1 MAEGITTV
9 DAMLSGLHDI
19 RLPEAA
25 PGGLIAEIM
34 VAVGF
39 GLLSAYLLS
48 VVLGY
53 FVRRPAKGT
62 GSLADQVAALA
73 NLPEDDRAVALLHLI
88 QIYAPS
94 ALSAGIYARDGIPPI
109 TELEDMLLKS
119 EAQNG

>member
-25 PGGLIAEIM
+25 PGGMISEIL

-48 VVLGY
+48 VVLGC

-88 QIYAPS
+88 QIHAPS
-94 ALSAGIYARDGIPPI
+94 ALSAGIYARDGIAPI
-109 TELEDMLLKS
+109 SELEAMLLKS
-119 EAQNG
+119 EAQNA

>member
-19 RLPEAA
+19 RLPEVA
-25 PGGLIAEIM
+25 PGGMISEIL

-53 FVRRPAKGT
+53 FVRRPAKGA

-88 QIYAPS
+88 QIHAPA

-109 TELEDMLLKS
+109 SELEAMLLKS
-119 EAQNG
+119 EAQNA